1 MADGV
6 VFYDGLHGSR
16 GSLWNIITHHSRVRL
31 LEVIKLATW
40 KPTKYNIVLDS
51 IKKLVRP
58 QASRLMIRGIDQ
70 LLMIYICVSSGT

>member
-1 MADGV
+1 MDFTEASGHC
-6 VFYDGLHGSR
+6 GTSPR
-16 GSLWNIITHHSRVRL
+16 TNTTVRL